1 MTPQQKYWLKM
12 GRAFGYPT
20 CCIQSFLELRH
31 IEDQVVRKLNGTG
44 YIPCAQCNITKT
56 KEQMIQEVNKTRS
69 DDYPPFQDVEPEGM
83 FIVMGRTTE
92 RVFEH
97 SHIPL
102 RRDAADWWASSL
114 NYAYRKNRVAIE
126 FYITQILDV

>member
-20 CCIQSFLELRH
+20 CCIQSFIELRH

-56 KEQMIQEVNKTRS
+56 KEQMIQEINKNRS
-69 DDYPPFQDVEPEGM
+69 REYPPFTDVEPEGM
-83 FIVMGRTTE
+83 WIVMGKTE
-92 RVFEH
+92 CRVYELTG
-97 SHIPL
+97 IPL
-102 RRDAADWWASSL
+102 HRRAADYWAASM

-126 FYITQILDV
+126 FYITPILDI